1 MDVLNTDNTPIDT
14 ILKSQA
20 GFLITRIKQVGGRV
34 FERILSEKNI
44 DAFNGAQGRIL
55 YILWQKDGIPISEL
69 SKETGLATTTLTSM
83 LDRMEAANLIYRDRA
98 DKDRRKILIFLT
110 DEAKGLEQEYNEV
123 SEEIGR
129 IYYKGFSQD
138 EIEQLEGY
146 LRRILS
152 NVEGV
157 L

>member
-1 MDVLNTDNTPIDT
+1 M
-14 ILKSQA
+14 
-20 GFLITRIKQVGGRV
+20 ITRIKQVGGRV
-34 FERILSEKNI
+34 FESRLSEKNK

-83 LDRMEAANLIYRDRA
+83 LDRMEAANLIYRDRG

>member
-1 MDVLNTDNTPIDT
+1 MKT
-14 ILKSQA
+14 QG

-44 DAFNGAQGRIL
+44 DAFNGSQGRIL
-55 YILWQKDGIPISEL
+55 YILWQKDGVPISEL

-83 LDRMEAANLIYRDRA
+83 LDRMEAANLIYRDRG

-110 DEAKGLEQEYNEV
+110 EEVKGLEQEYNEV
-123 SEEIGR
+123 TEEISN
-129 IYYKGFSQD
+129 IYYKEFSEE
-138 EIEQLEGY
+138 EIEQVENY
-146 LRRILS
+146 LHRILK
-152 NVEGV
+152 NVEDV